1 MTDFPTPIHDT
12 GYMLPGWPTKTSA
25 RNQTAA
31 WLVAERGLTTDA
43 AADAVDGVFV
53 ANDCWWSNNT
63 PEGAPEGSEAGFVMS
78 PDYPGAI
85 KVTVVMISLEWIN
98 V

>member
-1 MTDFPTPIHDT
+1 MTDFPAPVQDT
-12 GYMLPGWPTKTSA
+12 GYVLAGHPTKAAA
-25 RNQTAA
+25 RTATAA
-31 WLVAERGLTTDA
+31 WLVSDRGLSTDA
-43 AADAVDGVFV
+43 AADAVDGVYV

-63 PEGAPEGSEAGFVMS
+63 PEGAPPGSEAGFVMS

-85 KVTVVMISLEWIN
+85 PVTVVMVSLEWIN